1 MIELKRESGT
11 GKKLIEMKVSPN
23 VAVFFTPNP
32 DYAGRSNLPENLK
45 NNLHFPAM
53 TTPDVKFIAEVLLFS
68 EGFITAP
75 KLAQQIVDVFNK
87 IKRNW
92 PKATK
97 DDDPKYNLGIET
109 LRSTVKS
116 AGKMRQDCIK
126 KIREKRQRRGENDDF
141 IAFHHSPDE
150 QDILCKSVISEL
162 VEKISHQNEDL
173 FFSVLRDT
181 FRVVLTSSL
190 I

>member
-1 MIELKRESGT
+1 
-11 GKKLIEMKVSPN
+11 
-23 VAVFFTPNP
+23 
-32 DYAGRSNLPENLK
+32 
-45 NNLHFPAM
+45 
-53 TTPDVKFIAEVLLFS
+53 
-68 EGFITAP
+68 
-75 KLAQQIVDVFNK
+75 LAQQIVDVFNK